1 MCTQMNVCL
10 YKYTQKIHM
19 HTNNIYADTCANK
32 YVNATGRYAC
42 MKMTKR
48 ICFLTII
55 IAW

>member
-55 IAW
+55 IA